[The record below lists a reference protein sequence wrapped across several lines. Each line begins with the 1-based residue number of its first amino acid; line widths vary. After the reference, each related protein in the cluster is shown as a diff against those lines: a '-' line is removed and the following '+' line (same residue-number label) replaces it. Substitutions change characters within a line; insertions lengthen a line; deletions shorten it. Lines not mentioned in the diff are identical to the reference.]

1 MQSAPFILE
10 CLCTT
15 LHSWKQQQQQQV
27 TIQFNNAVLALKK
40 RVKVENLNKFCK

>member
-27 TIQFNNAVLALKK
+27 IVQFKQCSSCIEKK
-40 RVKVENLNKFCK
+40 S